1 MKEKISGFLTGSF
14 LFLLFPYVIT
24 MLINGMDTALL
35 NRLLDLEACLPGMVS
50 LQIPAD
56 YELEAVKS
64 QTIIA
69 RTNLYRQIRE
79 EKNLAGVLEELRE
92 NIRETRDFWF
102 FPEEIY
108 EEAAGQT
115 EGLVLYYE
123 GELKL
128 VPFHEVSGGKTRD
141 GEEVLHDEEFSYLEA
156 VDSSADKTSPD
167 YLNSTY
173 VSQQQMPK
181 ELEVNKRDSAGY
193 VTSLLADGNVLEGE
207 AFRQGM
213 GLESSNFT
221 IQKVGEEYRLLCKG
235 KGHGLGFSQYGG
247 NEIARA
253 GGKYQDILAAYFPE
267 MEIGTVEN
275 QGDSFVKK

>member
-1 MKEKISGFLTGSF
+1 MGHIHMKEKVLGFLAGGF
-14 LFLLFPYVIT
+14 LYLLFPYVIT
-24 MLINGMDTALL
+24 IFINGMDTALL
-35 NRLLDLEACLPGMVS
+35 NRQLDLEACLPGMVS

-56 YELEAVKS
+56 YELETVKA

-69 RTNLYRQIRE
+69 RTNLYRRIRE
-79 EKNLAGVLEELRE
+79 DKGLAGILEEF
-92 NIRETRDFWF
+92 RETIWETRNYWF

-108 EEAAGQT
+108 EEAARQT
-115 EGLVLYYE
+115 EGLVLSYE

-128 VPFHEVSGGKTRD
+128 VPFHEVSGGMTRD
-141 GEEVLHDEEFSYLEA
+141 GEEVLHDEAFSYLKA

-181 ELEVNKRDSAGY
+181 ELKVQKRDQAGY

-213 GLESSNFT
+213 GLESSDFT
-221 IQKVGEEYRLLCKG
+221 IQKIGEEYRLLCKG
-235 KGHGLGFSQYGG
+235 RGHGLGFSQYGG
-247 NEIARA
+247 NEIARE
-253 GGKYQDILAAYFPE
+253 GGKYQEILAAYFPE
-267 MEIGTVEN
+267 MELGSVEN
-275 QGDSFVKK
+275 